1 MTNDESTKVTNEENE
16 EIEDDDCYTL
26 MDEDGN
32 EHDFIMLAL
41 IEIEDVDYALMTP
54 DYGSEEPPEDLELL
68 ILEYTDEGDMES
80 FNEVGDDETYA
91 KVEEV
96 FASILDQESEVL
108 EA

>member
-1 MTNDESTKVTNEENE
+1 
-16 EIEDDDCYTL
+16 
-26 MDEDGN
+26 
-32 EHDFIMLAL
+32 
-41 IEIEDVDYALMTP
+41 
-54 DYGSEEPPEDLELL
+54 
-68 ILEYTDEGDMES
+68 MES

>member
-1 MTNDESTKVTNEENE
+1 MTNDEITNGVTE
-16 EIEDDDCYTL
+16 EIDGVEDEDCYTL

-54 DYGSEEPPEDLELL
+54 DYGDEEEPEDLELL
-68 ILEYTDEGDMES
+68 ILEYQMEDDMETFS
-80 FNEVGDDETYA
+80 EVADDDTYA

-96 FASILDQESEVL
+96 FASILDQETEAL